1 MHILNALSVMD
12 SCEMEWFHNIIANV
26 FGMILVYTSMYL
38 PHALSQIKPKILI
51 EVNALVQYQVGISA
65 VIKPI
70 FPSPSL
76 ELLHG

>member
-1 MHILNALSVMD
+1 MLSVPDNSD
-12 SCEMEWFHNIIANV
+12 SEWFHNIIANL
-26 FGMILVYTSMYL
+26 FGMILVYTPMYL

-51 EVNALVQYQVGISA
+51 EVDALVQYQVGISA